1 MNNILNELAKMCADK
16 LTQQVLETVRAQ
28 QFDREN
34 DGLHKYVRI
43 GNGNNKLWLLCQTDK
58 NGKLLPKELARIRKV
73 KKTLNIKE

>member
-1 MNNILNELAKMCADK
+1 MNNILNELAKICANE
-16 LTQQVLETVRAQ
+16 LTQQVLETARAQ

-43 GNGNNKLWLLCQTDK
+43 GNGNNKLWLLCQTDN
-58 NGKLLPKELARIRKV
+58 NGELLPKELARIRKV